1 VKALGPD
8 VGLNLDYKE
17 LPIGATQ
24 IGFNPNLMKTGT
36 WRFNR
41 PIFAPGAAPCQ
52 EACPAGVD
60 IRKIIGLIREG
71 QIAAALESYLEENPF
86 PSICGRVC
94 AHPCEKACNRGSYG
108 AAVSING
115 LENYLGGNLPPPTL
129 LSANNG
135 KKVAIIGS
143 GPAGLACG
151 YFLRRLGYGIAVFER
166 DSQAGGMLRYGIPE
180 YRLPK
185 EILDQEIQKLS
196 ALGIEIQ
203 TKKELGQNLTMA
215 ELKDYDAL
223 LVATGAHLSII
234 PKITGTEVEGVY
246 NGLDFLKAVAK
257 GKIKTLAKRV
267 AVIGG
272 GNTAVDAAR
281 TILRLGGTPIIYYR
295 RSQEELPAIE
305 DEKNDCQHEGI
316 EIQYLVSPVKVISDQ
331 NKVSGVE
338 FIRNRLGE
346 PDASQRRSP
355 IAIAGSNFQ
364 VQAEAVILATGEG
377 TDLQPFSGLLDTQ
390 QQLIKVNELSQT
402 SVSRI
407 FAGGDIVQ
415 TRRTVVDAIR
425 SGKQAAIGIDCYL
438 KGSTEKE
445 TLRILQSIATNDQG
459 GLSFKQYLA
468 KEFTQTRKPVT
479 RYEDLNPSQTSVSR
493 IFAGGDIVQTRRTV
507 VDAIRSG
514 KQAAIGIDCY
524 LKGST
529 EKETLRILQ
538 SIATNDQGGL
548 SFKQY
553 LAKEFTQT
561 RKPVTRYED
570 LNPSYFEHLAR
581 NERPELAVE
590 SRISN
595 FQEVRG
601 KFPAEAAIKEA
612 ERCFSCGQ
620 CNSCGNCFVL
630 CPDGSVNFDKEQ
642 EIALQMEYNYDY
654 CKGCGICMEECPR
667 GVIQMVQ
674 EE

>member
-1 VKALGPD
+1 VKKIKALGPD

-41 PIFAPGAAPCQ
+41 PIFAPGAAPCH

-115 LENYLGGNLPPPTL
+115 LENYLSGNLPLQTL
-129 LSANNG
+129 LVENNG
-135 KKVAIIGS
+135 KRVAIIGS

-151 YFLRRLGYGIAVFER
+151 YFLRRLGYGITVFER
-166 DSQAGGMLRYGIPE
+166 DSQAGGILRYGIPE

-185 EILDQEIQKLS
+185 DILDLEIQKLT
-196 ALGIEIQ
+196 ALGIDIR

-223 LVATGAHLSII
+223 FVATGAYLSII
-234 PKITGTEVEGVY
+234 PEITGIDVEGVY
-246 NGLDFLKAVAK
+246 NGLDFLKAVAM
-257 GKIKTLAKRV
+257 GKIKSFAKRV

-281 TILRLGGTPIIYYR
+281 TILRLSGTPIIYYR
-295 RSQEELPAIE
+295 RSQEELPAIV
-305 DEKNDCQHEGI
+305 DEIKDCQNEGI
-316 EIQYLVSPVKVISDQ
+316 EFQYLVTPVKVISDQ
-331 NKVSGVE
+331 NKITGVE

-346 PDASQRRSP
+346 PDSSQRRAP
-355 IAIAGSNFQ
+355 IPIAGSNFQ

-377 TDLQPFSGLLDTQ
+377 TDIKPFSGLLDTQ

-402 SVSRI
+402 SVSQI
-407 FAGGDIVQ
+407 FAGGDIVH

-438 KGSTEKE
+438 KGSNKKE
-445 TLRILQSIATNDQG
+445 ILRLLQSIATNDQG

-468 KEFTQTRKPVT
+468 KEFTQTRP
-479 RYEDLNPSQTSVSR
+479 
-493 IFAGGDIVQTRRTV
+493 
-507 VDAIRSG
+507 
-514 KQAAIGIDCY
+514 
-524 LKGST
+524 
-529 EKETLRILQ
+529 
-538 SIATNDQGGL
+538 
-548 SFKQY
+548 
-553 LAKEFTQT
+553 
-561 RKPVTRYED
+561 PVTRYED

-581 NERPELAVE
+581 NERQELAVE
-590 SRISN
+590 SRISS
-595 FQEVRG
+595 FQEVRA

-630 CPDGSVNFDKEQ
+630 CPDGSVSFDKDK